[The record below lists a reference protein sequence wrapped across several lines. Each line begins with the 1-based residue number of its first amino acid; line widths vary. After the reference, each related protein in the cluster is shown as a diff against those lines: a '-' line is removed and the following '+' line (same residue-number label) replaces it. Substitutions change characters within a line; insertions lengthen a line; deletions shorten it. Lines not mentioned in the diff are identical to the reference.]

1 MKHKIIDTIFF
12 HDEIDMLI
20 FRLTELYDH
29 VDQFII
35 MESEIDFNGKYKP
48 LIFEKNQNMFETWKN
63 KITYLPSYNL
73 SSKDFDRLIDRM
85 TGLKLPI
92 KNITKEINRYHI
104 QLNQLIFLYDHLM
117 TLDLYMEDLIMISDV
132 DEIPDLRKIS
142 EIKGRI
148 IFSPVLLRQKNF
160 IWSTKFI
167 NSLPNMGTMCLQ
179 YTDIVVTPLKLF
191 VFYFDKLLY
200 KNQSFEVVDSG
211 YHFSHFYDIN
221 KTKEKFRLI
230 DPTISDSQIENCW
243 NNLLS
248 IATDKNNN
256 IYRLLEYD
264 GELPKNI
271 GLLKNQP
278 IGRETPKKHLILFNS
293 NSKPYDESLEKIW
306 DSVYM
311 INFISNPQVSF
322 KNKVSDKTTEYNILI
337 PNSKYY
343 EVFINENTIENFQK
357 MFGINEIKKI
367 LSSDLPISK
376 DLFIFC
382 NGEKPNNL
390 LEIPWSEL
398 REGFVYDKISEIL

>member
-35 MESEIDFNGKYKP
+35 MESEIDFNGNYKP
-48 LIFEKNQNMFETWKN
+48 LIFKKNQNMFETWKN

-73 SSKDFDRLIDRM
+73 TSKDFDRLVDKM
-85 TGLKLPI
+85 LGLKLPI
-92 KNITKEINRYHI
+92 RNITKEINRYHI
-104 QLNQLIFLYDHLM
+104 QLNQLVSLYDHLL
-117 TLDLYMEDLIMISDV
+117 TLDLYMEDLIMVSDV
-132 DEIPDLRKIS
+132 DEIPDLQKIP
-142 EIKGRI
+142 EIKDRV

-167 NSLPNMGTMCLQ
+167 NSLPNMGTVCLQ
-179 YTDIVVTPLKLF
+179 FTDIIISPSKLL
-191 VFYFDKLLY
+191 VQYFDRLIH
-200 KNQSFEVVDSG
+200 KNNSFEVIDSG
-211 YHFSHFYDIN
+211 YHFSHFYDIG
-221 KTKEKFRLI
+221 KTKEKLKLI
-230 DPTISDSQIENCW
+230 NPTISESQIENCW

-256 IYRLLEYD
+256 LYRLLEYD

-293 NSKPYDESLEKIW
+293 NSKPYDESIEKNW

-311 INFISNPQVSF
+311 INFISNSQVSF

-382 NGEKPNNL
+382 NGEKPDNL

-398 REGFVYDKISEIL
+398 REGFIYDKISEIL